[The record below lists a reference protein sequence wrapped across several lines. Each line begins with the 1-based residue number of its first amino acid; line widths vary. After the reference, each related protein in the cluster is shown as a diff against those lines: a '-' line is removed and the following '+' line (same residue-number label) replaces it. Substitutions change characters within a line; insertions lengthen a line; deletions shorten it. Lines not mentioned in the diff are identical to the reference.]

1 MRILY
6 VSHIRGHGR
15 PVPLARGCCG
25 ERWSRRARSAR
36 SKKHQDLRLL
46 IRVARARARVTL
58 DHSLGREEGLDLFA
72 RKSGALSGSWNGMR
86 LAKSCLRHC
95 ETDPHAFRMLGTK
108 AKALETETDTGL
120 VAPPRVWLFVTFL
133 RSGGSEWLRAGDDG
147 GEGRPFSLFDKC
159 SSRT

>member
-1 MRILY
+1 MGREGKRGTDRKSCRIA
-6 VSHIRGHGR
+6 
-15 PVPLARGCCG
+15 ARGGCENTLHLAHTRSRKTCAP
-25 ERWSRRARSAR
+25 RSRMLRRALESEGSLSAFR
-36 SKKHQDLRLL
+36 KHQDLRLL

-108 AKALETETDTGL
+108 RDGRRFGSSPESLAVRHISAK
-120 VAPPRVWLFVTFL
+120 R
-133 RSGGSEWLRAGDDG
+133 
-147 GEGRPFSLFDKC
+147 GE
-159 SSRT
+159 